1 MRQRFI
7 VAIGFLLAVLAVPLF
22 SARAQEATCGL
33 TTGVPEMQWEAGL
46 CPQSFCST
54 DQQCQTNCPS
64 ASSAVCV
71 SSVCQY
77 TFPGGG
83 GGGTGGRCPQQ
94 RFCSSDSQC
103 VFGAVHGTCVTNVCR
118 C

>member
-1 MRQRFI
+1 MRQRFV
-7 VAIGFLLAVLAVPLF
+7 VALGFLLAVLSVPLL
-22 SARAQEATCGL
+22 SARAQDATCEL
-33 TTGVPEMQWEAGL
+33 TAGPPAVQQASV

-71 SSVCQY
+71 SNVCQY

-94 RFCSSDSQC
+94 RFCTSDSQC
-103 VFGAVHGTCVTNVCR
+103 VFGAVHGTCVT
-118 C
+118 